1 MKKTILMLAL
11 GIASNSAFAAPESG
25 QISFYGTVYAGGT
38 CPIEVVNPGGSVIPR
53 VTLGNFTTK
62 YFASPGTATPEV
74 PFALRVTPDATCI
87 IAPGSKATVTFS
99 PLHGP
104 VGTDLYG
111 VQGGSTKG
119 LGLAIKDRTHAKIA
133 PGTAS
138 IEYDLYETFP
148 TDMMFY
154 ANYESHLPTVQDG
167 VAEAEVSFVVAL
179 P

>member
-11 GIASNSAFAAPESG
+11 GIASNSAFAAPETG
-25 QISFYGTVYAGGT
+25 QISFYGTVYSGGT
-38 CPIEVVNPGGSVIPR
+38 CPIEVVNPGGSVVPR

-62 YFASPGTATPEV
+62 YFSKTGTATPEV
-74 PFALRVTPDATCI
+74 AFALRVTPDATCQI
-87 IAPGSKATVTFS
+87 PAGSKATVAFT

-104 VGTDLYG
+104 IGTDLYG
-111 VQGGSTKG
+111 IQGGGADG

-133 PGTAS
+133 PGADS
-138 IEYDLYETFP
+138 IAYDLYETLP
-148 TDMMFY
+148 TDMTFY
-154 ANYESHLPTVQDG
+154 ANYESHLPTVKEG

>member
-1 MKKTILMLAL
+1 MKKTFMLLAL
-11 GIASNSAFAAPESG
+11 GIASNTAFAAPETG

-53 VTLGNFTTK
+53 VTLGNYTTK
-62 YFASPGTATPEV
+62 YFAAAGTATPEV
-74 PFALRVTPDATCI
+74 AFALRVTPDATCTI
-87 IAPGSKATVTFS
+87 PPNSTANVTFS

-104 VGTDLYG
+104 IGSDLYG
-111 VQGGSTKG
+111 IQRGSADG

-138 IEYDLYETFP
+138 LDYDLYETAP
-148 TDMMFY
+148 TDMIFY
-154 ANYESHLPTVQDG
+154 ANYESHLPTVKEG